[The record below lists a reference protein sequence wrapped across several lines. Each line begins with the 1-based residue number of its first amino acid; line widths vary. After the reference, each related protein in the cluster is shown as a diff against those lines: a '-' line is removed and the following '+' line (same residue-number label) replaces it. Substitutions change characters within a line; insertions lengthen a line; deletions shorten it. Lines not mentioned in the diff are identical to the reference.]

1 MKILILLMIV
11 IDIRF
16 SQAESDGWEIW
27 SSDLN
32 SAPEIKPNSTYTSS
46 PKRKLL
52 LEGKLRHAA
61 SNGNFSLF
69 ETTLSLGYGGQIF
82 NIWAGDR
89 HGRTWLHFA
98 AMNGYGGDKQ
108 QTPPNFLM
116 RAFQLL
122 MPPSTPIELVQKY
135 IDIRD
140 LSGQTP
146 LHEAALNGWNITFKS
161 ILDLGGS
168 LTARAKPLQGEWAL
182 GWTMM
187 NHLAT
192 SGPAQTPDI
201 AGRAAKVAALD
212 GIIQYHQVS
221 F

>member
-1 MKILILLMIV
+1 MN
-11 IDIRF
+11 DSF
-16 SQAESDGWEIW
+16 AASDGWEIW
-27 SSDLN
+27 SSDL
-32 SAPEIKPNSTYTSS
+32 SSTPEFNPNSTNTSE

-69 ETTLSLGYGGQIF
+69 EKTLSLGYQGRAF
-82 NIWAGDR
+82 DIWAGDR

-98 AMNGYGGDKQ
+98 AMKGYGGDKE

-116 RAFQLL
+116 RAFRLL
-122 MPPSTPIELVQKY
+122 MPPSTPGTLVQKY
-135 IDIRD
+135 IDIQD
-140 LSGQTP
+140 LSGQTS
-146 LHEAALNGWNITFKS
+146 LHEAALNGWNVTFKTL
-161 ILDLGGS
+161 LDLGAS

-221 F
+221 LKAGFP